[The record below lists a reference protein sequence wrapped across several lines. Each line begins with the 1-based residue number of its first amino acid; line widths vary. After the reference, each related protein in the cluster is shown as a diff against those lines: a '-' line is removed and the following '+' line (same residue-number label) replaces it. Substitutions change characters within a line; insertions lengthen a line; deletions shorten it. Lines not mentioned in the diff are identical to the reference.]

1 MIYHYEKNIL
11 KIRVIEI
18 KYAAVFNKINV
29 TRHKSA
35 LFIN

>member
-18 KYAAVFNKINV
+18 KYAVFNKINV
-29 TRHKSA
+29 TRHKRA